1 MTPTATT
8 PARTIPVAIN
18 GFGRIGR
25 VLFRILWERRSRF
38 SVVAINDLGDPE
50 TLCHLLKYDST
61 HRRFPGEVRTE
72 GTTLVVDGVRI
83 PVLSVKN
90 PEELPW
96 SQYGEPIVVE
106 STGVFRK
113 RAQCE
118 THLKRGA
125 SKVLLTVPPKDG
137 LDALIVLGVN
147 DAALK
152 PEHRL
157 VSNASCTTNCLAPMA
172 KVLHDTF
179 GIEHGFM
186 NTVHAYT
193 NDQRI
198 LDLPHD
204 DLRRARSA
212 AQNVIPTTTGAAKS
226 VGEVIPAL
234 KGRLDGLSLRVPVPD
249 GSIVDLTAV
258 LSKPATKEELNR
270 AMKAAADGPM
280 KGLVRYTEDEI
291 VSSDVIGDP
300 ASCVFDAASTMSLG
314 TLVKVCGWYD
324 NEWGYSARCA
334 DLLERMAARV
344 PQQAAAR

>member
-1 MTPTATT
+1 MS
-8 PARTIPVAIN
+8 IPIAIN

-25 VLFRILWERRSRF
+25 VVFRILWERRSRF
-38 SVVAINDLGDPE
+38 RIVAVNDLGDPA
-50 TLCHLLKYDST
+50 TMAHLLKYDST
-61 HRRFPGEVRTE
+61 HRRFPGDVRVQ
-72 GTTLVVDGVRI
+72 GSDLVVDGEKI
-83 PVLSVKN
+83 PVLQVSK

-96 SQYGEPIVVE
+96 TRFGDPIVLE

-113 RAQCE
+113 RSQCE
-118 THLKRGA
+118 AHLKAGA

-172 KVLHDTF
+172 KVLHDSF
-179 GIEHGFM
+179 GIERGFM

-212 AQNVIPTTTGAAKS
+212 ALNIIPTTTGAAKS

-234 KGRLDGLSLRVPVPD
+234 KGKLDGLSLRVPVPD

-258 LSKPATKEELNR
+258 LSRDVTVDEVNG
-270 AMKAAADGPM
+270 AMRKAADGAL
-280 KGLVRYTEDEI
+280 KGIVRYCEDPI
-291 VSSDVIGDP
+291 VSQDIVGEP
-300 ASCVFDAASTMSLG
+300 ASAVFDAPSTMAMG
-314 TLVKVCGWYD
+314 RLVKVLGWYD
-324 NEWGYSARCA
+324 NEWGYSTRCV
-334 DLLERMAARV
+334 DLLERMGARV
-344 PQQAAAR
+344 PQPA